1 MDSNNENKEV
11 NTMPKPL
18 FNASW
23 VLFIALIG
31 IGWVLNYQLFDV
43 FSIREYLTVNLYAY
57 IATALI
63 LGFIVSVIVY
73 GLSKLIGGKI
83 LKAKLVYA
91 SFFFLHF
98 RNIDGKIKL
107 MVLAL
112 K

>member
-63 LGFIVSVIVY
+63 LGFIVSVIVNGVRIRITDHTEFPIPLKTIWCNPNKQNGNAY
-73 GLSKLIGGKI
+73 GDAG
-83 LKAKLVYA
+83 
-91 SFFFLHF
+91 
-98 RNIDGKIKL
+98 
-107 MVLAL
+107 
-112 K
+112 